1 MNAGRR
7 SVFNRQSERIRRSV
21 IVPIQMGGSF
31 LISLTSPLV
40 SLASKMMS
48 RRPREEAPKSATR
61 ASANA
66 DQSMEIKL
74 EKPSEPPGPGR
85 SR

>member
-1 MNAGRR
+1 MNPPIRP
-7 SVFNRQSERIRRSV
+7 SERIRRSV

-40 SLASKMMS
+40 SMASRMMGGS
-48 RRPREEAPKSATR
+48 RKPRENPPSR
-61 ASANA
+61 PASPAA
-66 DQSMEIKL
+66 SDQPMEIKL
-74 EKPSEPPGPGR
+74 SKKPDQSGPGQ

>member
-1 MNAGRR
+1 M
-7 SVFNRQSERIRRSV
+7 FNRQSERIRRSV

-40 SLASKMMS
+40 SLASRVMS
-48 RRPREEAPKSATR
+48 RKPREEAPKAGSGA
-61 ASANA
+61 AAP
-66 DQSMEIKL
+66 DQPMEIKIN
-74 EKPSEPPGPGR
+74 KASDPPGRGP

>member
-1 MNAGRR
+1 MNL
-7 SVFNRQSERIRRSV
+7 NRPSERIRRSV

-40 SLASKMMS
+40 SLANRMIS
-48 RRPREEAPKSATR
+48 RKPREDAPKA
-61 ASANA
+61 APGPVNP
-66 DQSMEIKL
+66 DQPMEIKL
-74 EKPSEPPGPGR
+74 SKKPQQPGPGQ